1 VNEIK
6 YSSAELMIINA
17 ARLLRDGDVVFVGVG
32 QPNLA
37 CNLAKRTH
45 APNLVMIYEAGVIGA
60 EPARLPLSIGD
71 PTLVSGSLSVVSMYD
86 IFANY
91 LQRGNVDV
99 GFMGG
104 AQIDKY
110 GNINATVIGGY
121 DHPKVRLPG
130 SGGSQEIA
138 AWANRCYIMT
148 PHQKRRFPE
157 KVEFMTSAGFMGGRG
172 DRETAGL
179 RGGGMLAVV
188 TDIGMM
194 EPDKHTRS
202 PVDETGEMILT
213 ALHPGKTVE
222 QARENTGWDLKVA
235 AELKTT
241 EMVTENELRILREEL
256 DPTGIYLK
264 GGG

>member
-1 VNEIK
+1 MTEIK
-6 YSSAELMIINA
+6 YSSAELMIVNA
-17 ARLLRDGDVVFVGVG
+17 ARLLKDGDVVFVGVG

-60 EPARLPLSIGD
+60 EPERLPLSIGD

-110 GNINATVIGGY
+110 GNINATVIGDY
-121 DHPKVRLPG
+121 NHPKVRLPG

-157 KVEFMTSAGFMGGRG
+157 KVEFMTSAGFINGKA
-172 DRETAGL
+172 DRKDRGL
-179 RGGGMLAVV
+179 RGGGMVGVV
-188 TDIGMM
+188 TDIGFM
-194 EPDKHTRS
+194 EPNED
-202 PVDETGEMILT
+202 GEMILT
-213 ALHPGKTVE
+213 ALHPNKTVE
-222 QARENTGWDLKVA
+222 EAKANTGWDLKVA
-235 AELKTT
+235 ENIKVTQPVTKKELK
-241 EMVTENELRILREEL
+241 ILHEEL

-264 GGG
+264 SAA